1 MTPVFPARRAE
12 EFNTLVEGS
21 PTEAGATRYP
31 EFLEI
36 VAALRDVPDV
46 EPRPEFT
53 ASLRDRL
60 MAAAETEL
68 VPADRPDRASD
79 EARLRMPGPRPG
91 RQRRLVVAVGSL
103 ALVGATTSMAVAAQ
117 SALPGD
123 ALYPLKRA
131 IENAHA
137 GLSLDEADKG
147 ATMLDSASGRLQE
160 AAELS
165 RGGSLDD
172 SAAVAETLNDF
183 SEQSTEASDL
193 LFADYAANGDQATLD
208 QLHAFTADS
217 LTQLTDL
224 EPVVPID
231 ARDELM
237 HAAQVL
243 SQIDAQ
249 LQRVCPGCVPSIS
262 EIPNQV
268 AFGTDL
274 SGFDPPISLDGTGL
288 DTQGGVKDGTQQA
301 GGGGAGGGGGT
312 QDPELLDP
320 LDPVLD
326 PDGGGQTSGGGNGG
340 GNALTETVDDLTQA
354 LLGDGGTTSGNDD
367 GTTDGGLLGQLE
379 DSVDDTTG
387 GLVNP

>member
-1 MTPVFPARRAE
+1 
-12 EFNTLVEGS
+12 
-21 PTEAGATRYP
+21 
-31 EFLEI
+31 
-36 VAALRDVPDV
+36 
-46 EPRPEFT
+46 
-53 ASLRDRL
+53 
-60 MAAAETEL
+60 
-68 VPADRPDRASD
+68 
-79 EARLRMPGPRPG
+79 
-91 RQRRLVVAVGSL
+91 
-103 ALVGATTSMAVAAQ
+103 
-117 SALPGD
+117 
-123 ALYPLKRA
+123 
-131 IENAHA
+131 
-137 GLSLDEADKG
+137 
-147 ATMLDSASGRLQE
+147 
-160 AAELS
+160 
-165 RGGSLDD
+165 
-172 SAAVAETLNDF
+172 
-183 SEQSTEASDL
+183 
-193 LFADYAANGDQATLD
+193 
-208 QLHAFTADS
+208 
-217 LTQLTDL
+217 
-224 EPVVPID
+224 
-231 ARDELM
+231 
-237 HAAQVL
+237 VL